1 MTDASTTTL
10 TLANG
15 VNFDLLNPSAA
26 DVSFPV
32 ICEHLSKAN
41 RYCGATPGK
50 VYSVAQHSV
59 LCAQAALLATGDRD
73 LAAYLLCH
81 DMHEA
86 FLGDDTTP
94 KKRALAAIMSRFGVL
109 ASAIAESFDA
119 LTDGIDAVVH
129 ERAGLA
135 WPPSADMQLQIK
147 AFDRMLLATEWRDLM
162 RYPQPYEFGQKPVPD
177 HVVPHAT
184 WHLAAIEMLGM
195 CQSLLP
201 GCGPLTNCQRPEG
214 ERHKQLIKSQRPE
227 GAR

>member
-1 MTDASTTTL
+1 MTAASTTTL

-15 VNFDLLNPSAA
+15 VNFDLLNPSAD

-32 ICEHLSKAN
+32 ICEHLAKAN
-41 RYCGATPGK
+41 RYCGATPGS

-59 LCAQAALLATGDRD
+59 LCAQAALLSTGNRE
-73 LAAYLLCH
+73 LAGYLLCH

-94 KKRALAAIMSRFGVL
+94 KKRALAAIMARFGVL

-119 LTDGIDAVVH
+119 LTDGIDAVIH

-135 WPPSADMQLQIK
+135 WPPSAEMQQRIK
-147 AFDRMLLATEWRDLM
+147 AWDRVLLATEWRDLM
-162 RYPQPYEFGQKPVPD
+162 RFPQPYEFGKEPISDV
-177 HVVPHAT
+177 VVPHAT
-184 WHLAAIEMLGM
+184 WRLAAIEMLGL

-201 GCGPLTNCQRPEG
+201 GCRQLANCQRPGG
-214 ERHKQLIKSQRPE
+214 ER
-227 GAR
+227 